1 MATSPKA
8 TVPFH
13 IARMVHTL
21 RPLTRADDLFSM
33 VSEIGAMRQV

>member
-13 IARMVHTL
+13 IARMV
-21 RPLTRADDLFSM
+21 LTPPAADQ
-33 VSEIGAMRQV
+33 G